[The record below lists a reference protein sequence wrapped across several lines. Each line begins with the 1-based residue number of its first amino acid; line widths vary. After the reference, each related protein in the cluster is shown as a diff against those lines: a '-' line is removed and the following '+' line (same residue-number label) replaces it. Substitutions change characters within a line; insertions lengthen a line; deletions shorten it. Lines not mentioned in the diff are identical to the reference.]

1 MKITKEV
8 RYMKKTNVFPLLVSL
23 FVLVSCNT
31 PKGGNKGGTNKEITK
46 EVYED
51 YINPKKLLL
60 ERNLSITITS
70 DYTSSSKTGRSI
82 RTVNLNQ
89 GKLEMSIEQ
98 TGDEESDDIPNYGV
112 FSYDESSDTLSLDWY
127 VKRYNESG
135 FDRYIVQH
143 IDETPANFSYY
154 VGDYLGLIFDVTY
167 DELTYESGVYVAHH
181 MTKHASE
188 VDIDVDRYEISFS
201 DSFVSKIK
209 LAGSFTET
217 SVSYTYIQEITFSK
231 FNSVSVT
238 LPTI

>member
-1 MKITKEV
+1 MEITKEV

-46 EVYED
+46 EVYEEYTD
-51 YINPKKLLL
+51 PKKLLL
-60 ERNLSITITS
+60 ERNLSFTITS
-70 DYTSSSKTGRSI
+70 DYTSSSKQGRSI
-82 RTVNLNQ
+82 RTVNLDR

-98 TGDEESDDIPNYGV
+98 TNDAHPDHVPNYGL

-127 VKRYNESG
+127 IKGYNESG
-135 FDRYIVQH
+135 FDHYIVHH
-143 IDETPANFSYY
+143 IDDTSANFSYY

-167 DELTYESGVYVAHH
+167 DELTYEDGTYVANHL
-181 MTKHASE
+181 TKHASE
-188 VDIDVDRYEISFS
+188 IDIDIDRYEISFS
-201 DSFVSKIK
+201 DSFISKIK
-209 LAGSFTET
+209 LSGSFTET
-217 SVSYTYIQEITFSK
+217 GVSYTYIQEISFSK

>member
-1 MKITKEV
+1 
-8 RYMKKTNVFPLLVSL
+8 MKKTNVFPLLVSL

-31 PKGGNKGGTNKEITK
+31 SKGGNKGNKNKEITK

-51 YINPKKLLL
+51 YTDPKKLLL
-60 ERNLSITITS
+60 ERNLCFTITS
-70 DYTSSSKTGRSI
+70 DYVSSSKAGRSI
-82 RTVNLNQ
+82 RKVNLEQ

-98 TGDEESDDIPNYGV
+98 TGDKPSDDIPNYGL

-127 VKRYNESG
+127 IKQYNESE
-135 FDRYIVQH
+135 FNHYIVQH
-143 IDETPANFSYY
+143 IDNTPANFSYY

-167 DELTYESGVYVAHH
+167 DELTYESGAYVAHH
-181 MTKHASE
+181 LTKHASE
-188 VDIDVDRYEISFS
+188 TDIDIDRYEISFN

-209 LAGSFTET
+209 LTGSFTET
-217 SVSYTYIQEITFSK
+217 SVSYTYAQEIIFSK

>member
-1 MKITKEV
+1 MN
-8 RYMKKTNVFPLLVSL
+8 KTNFFPLLVSL

-60 ERNLSITITS
+60 ERNLSFTITS

-82 RTVNLNQ
+82 RTVNLDQ

-98 TGDEESDDIPNYGV
+98 TGDEESDRIPNYGL
-112 FSYDESSDTLSLDWY
+112 FSYDESSDTLSLYWY
-127 VKRYNESG
+127 VQQYNESG
-135 FDRYIVQH
+135 FDHYSVQH
-143 IDETPANFSYY
+143 IDNTPANFSYY
-154 VGDYLGLIFDVTY
+154 VGEYLGLIFDVTY
-167 DELTYESGVYVAHH
+167 DELTYESGAYVAHH
-181 MTKHASE
+181 ITKHASE
-188 VDIDVDRYEISFS
+188 TDIDIDRYEISFS

-209 LAGSFTET
+209 LSGSFTET
-217 SVSYTYIQEITFSK
+217 GVSYTYIQEITFSK
-231 FNSVSVT
+231 FNSISVT

>member
-1 MKITKEV
+1 MN
-8 RYMKKTNVFPLLVSL
+8 KTNFFPLLVSL

-51 YINPKKLLL
+51 YTDPKKLLL
-60 ERNLSITITS
+60 ERNLSFTITS

-82 RTVNLNQ
+82 RTVNLDQ

-98 TGDEESDDIPNYGV
+98 TGDEHPDNFPNYGL

-127 VKRYNESG
+127 VKQYNESG
-135 FDRYIVQH
+135 FDHYIVQH
-143 IDETPANFSYY
+143 IDNTPANFSYY

-167 DELTYESGVYVAHH
+167 DELTYENGAYVAHH
-181 MTKHASE
+181 ITKRASE
-188 VDIDVDRYEISFS
+188 TDIDIDRYEISFS

-209 LAGSFTET
+209 LTGSFTET
-217 SVSYTYIQEITFSK
+217 GVSYTYIQDIAFSK

-238 LPTI
+238 LPTN